1 MESFNVRSI
10 ISVCC
15 DHLLS
20 LDPQTKLAMNAY
32 ATVSELRHNVTNI
45 AMVSDVHRAMV
56 KGQEGSDDKN
66 MSDARSLSITE
77 LSPTVS

>member
-1 MESFNVRSI
+1 MRSI

-15 DHLLS
+15 EA
-20 LDPQTKLAMNAY
+20 KLAINAY